1 MPTLTKPSSPS
12 LKTNANLLADR
23 INPLLRKAEPNPLA
37 GVHYQGN
44 TESDSAAGQP
54 GIATSKLNHR
64 QHRVYAQANVTIVTA
79 TIPVWL
85 TYGTAGTVLS
95 FKAGSI
101 VACIGA
107 ATVTVDLYKNGASIL
122 SAPITLNSS
131 SVARVA
137 QAATISTPATA
148 AGDWFDMVVTATVS
162 SGTLGTGLYAEAIID
177 ENPS

>member
-1 MPTLTKPSSPS
+1 M
-12 LKTNANLLADR
+12 ANLTQGDLVLTGTLIPGGLLA
-23 INPLLRKAEPNPLA
+23 PA
-37 GVHYQGN
+37 GCISASNIG
-44 TESDSAAGQP
+44 SPAAGQP
-54 GIATSKLNHR
+54 GVASSKLNHR
-64 QHRVYAQANVTIVTA
+64 QHRVYAQANATIVTA

-107 ATVTVDLYKNGASIL
+107 ATVTVDLQKNGSSVL
-122 SAPITLNSS
+122 TAPITLNSS

-137 QAATISTPATA
+137 QTATISTPATA
-148 AGDWFDMVVTATVS
+148 AGDWFDMVVAATAGG
-162 SGTLGTGLYAEAIID
+162 GTIGTGLYAEAILD